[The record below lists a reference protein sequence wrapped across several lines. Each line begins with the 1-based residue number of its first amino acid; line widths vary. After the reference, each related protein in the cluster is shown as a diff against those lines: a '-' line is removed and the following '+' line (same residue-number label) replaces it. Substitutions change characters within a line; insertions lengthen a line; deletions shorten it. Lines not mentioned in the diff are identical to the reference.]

1 MGGLCQQ
8 QSHGALLCHSCA
20 IIVIIWIMSAC
31 HYEKYSHS
39 FHFIALS
46 FLLPPEGPHIDD
58 WWPSWE
64 GFINRRYLLTFIT
77 TGVGG
82 CVDITGQEQGQ
93 CRTWSMSYVNYG
105 LVSFKKSFR
114 IHKSY
119 LLCDL
124 ILCTL
129 VNYYYNHPHLP
140 HHQVLLAPVKPT
152 NQYCRTGF
160 HKFTSFMPIFNYI
173 APSQWIAVI
182 HNKRTLSL
190 ARTPTL
196 RMRIIRWQWWTRAG

>member
-1 MGGLCQQ
+1 MRNTPT
-8 QSHGALLCHSCA
+8 
-20 IIVIIWIMSAC
+20 
-31 HYEKYSHS
+31 
-39 FHFIALS
+39 HFIS
-46 FLLPPEGPHIDD
+46 LPVISVTTGRATY
-58 WWPSWE
+58 WWLMAMSRE
-64 GFINRRYLLTFIT
+64 GFINSPILSDIYYYWCRRMCGHYW
-77 TGVGG
+77 TG
-82 CVDITGQEQGQ
+82 TW

-105 LVSFKKSFR
+105 PVSFKKSFR

-140 HHQVLLAPVKPT
+140 HHQALALVEPT
-152 NQYCRTGF
+152 NQYCRTDF

-190 ARTPTL
+190 VRTPTPDEDNSVAV
-196 RMRIIRWQWWTRAG
+196 WWTRAG